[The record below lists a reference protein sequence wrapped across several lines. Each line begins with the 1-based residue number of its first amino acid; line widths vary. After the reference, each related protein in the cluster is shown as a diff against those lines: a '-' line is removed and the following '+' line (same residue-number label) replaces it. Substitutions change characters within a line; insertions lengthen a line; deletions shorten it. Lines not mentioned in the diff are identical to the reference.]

1 MMKEARMSRSG
12 RERKAQLSPDAERLV
27 ASALGL
33 ANSGSKLEDSYWQ
46 QLLAKRIEHL
56 LDTNHPQAIYDA
68 LDRTHLTDVEAYG
81 ALIEMVEH
89 CAEAVVVEYE
99 GQWWQCL
106 LVSAPLVAWTRFGI
120 ASGRLP
126 ASNASALAAH
136 WQAHCLANQVRFCM
150 VPWLYSIDQLPRDFA
165 ELRKLTRKLGVAA
178 LKAQEPRLDF
188 SAFPETAEMLADSR
202 FILAAVA
209 APLGQALLRWQ
220 DIEASDHATRVQCLE
235 QWVAQGRP
243 NLEPVMVGCGFECLL
258 PDAFHINLRESD
270 RRVRPYALRAAVHYL
285 SHALSIEAKQL
296 RANIAAF
303 GQDRLDEY
311 RIGLSFNSDD
321 EVSQGVVWPMLG
333 AESEADDPSPLE
345 QIKQHLHELG
355 VTDIRVHPGCSEPEF
370 CDDCGSPLYP
380 HGEGEVVHAEMP
392 EDSEPN
398 PGHFH

>member
-1 MMKEARMSRSG
+1 MKEARMSRSG
-12 RERKAQLSPDAERLV
+12 RERKAQLSPDAERLL

-33 ANSGSKLEDSYWQ
+33 ANSGSRLEDTYWQ
-46 QLLAKRIEHL
+46 QLLVKRIEHL

-68 LDRTHLTDVEAYG
+68 LDRTHLTDLEAYG

-89 CAEAVVVEYE
+89 CAETVVVEYE
-99 GQWWQCL
+99 GQMWQCL

-120 ASGRLP
+120 TSGRLP
-126 ASNASALAAH
+126 GINATALSAH
-136 WQAHCLANQVRFCM
+136 WQAHCLANHVRFCM

-165 ELRKLTRKLGVAA
+165 ELRKLTRRLGIAA
-178 LKAQEPRLDF
+178 LKSQDPRLDF
-188 SAFPETAEMLADSR
+188 SSFPETAEMLADSR
-202 FILAAVA
+202 FILAGVA

-243 NLEPVMVGCGFECLL
+243 NLEPVMVWCGFECLL

-285 SHALSIEAKQL
+285 THALSIEAKQL

-311 RIGLSFNSDD
+311 RIGLSFNSEE

-333 AESEADDPSPLE
+333 AESEADDPNPLD
-345 QIKQHLHELG
+345 QIKQQLLELG
-355 VTDIRVHPGCSEPEF
+355 VSDIRVHPGCSEPEF

-380 HGEGEVVHAEMP
+380 NGDGEVVHAEMP

>member
-1 MMKEARMSRSG
+1 MKEARMSRSG

-33 ANSGSKLEDSYWQ
+33 ANSGSRLEDAYWQ
-46 QLLAKRIEHL
+46 QMLAKRLEHL

-68 LDRTHLTDVEAYG
+68 LDRTHLTDLEAYG

-89 CAEAVVVEYE
+89 CAEAVIVEYE
-99 GQWWQCL
+99 GQPWQCL

-120 ASGRLP
+120 TSGRLP
-126 ASNASALAAH
+126 AAHATALGAH
-136 WQAHCLANQVRFCM
+136 WQAHCLANPVRFCM
-150 VPWLYSIDQLPRDFA
+150 VPWLYSIDQLPRDFS
-165 ELRKLTRKLGVAA
+165 ELRKLTRRLGTAA
-178 LKAQEPRLDF
+178 LKGQDPRLDF

-202 FILAAVA
+202 FILAGVA
-209 APLGQALLRWQ
+209 APLGQPLLRWQ
-220 DIEASDHATRVQCLE
+220 DLEADDHATRVQCLE

-285 SHALSIEAKQL
+285 THALSIEAKQL

-311 RIGLSFNSDD
+311 RVGLSFDSDE

-333 AESEADDPSPLE
+333 AESEGDDPSPLD
-345 QIKQHLHELG
+345 QIRQHLRELG
-355 VTDIRVHPGCSEPEF
+355 VNDIRVHAGCSEPEF

-380 HGEGEVVHAEMP
+380 NSEGEVVHAEMP

>member
-1 MMKEARMSRSG
+1 MKEARMSRSG

-33 ANSGSKLEDSYWQ
+33 ANSGSRLEDAYWQ
-46 QLLAKRIEHL
+46 QMLAKRLEHL

-68 LDRTHLTDVEAYG
+68 LDRTHLTDLEAYG

-89 CAEAVVVEYE
+89 CAETVIVEYE
-99 GQWWQCL
+99 GQPWQCL

-120 ASGRLP
+120 TSGRLP
-126 ASNASALAAH
+126 AAHATALGAH
-136 WQAHCLANQVRFCM
+136 WQAHCLANPVRFCM
-150 VPWLYSIDQLPRDFA
+150 VPWLYSIDQLPRDFS
-165 ELRKLTRKLGVAA
+165 ELRKLTRRLGTAA
-178 LKAQEPRLDF
+178 LKGQDPRLDF

-202 FILAAVA
+202 FILAGVA
-209 APLGQALLRWQ
+209 APLGQPLLRWQ
-220 DIEASDHATRVQCLE
+220 DLEADDHATRVQCLE

-285 SHALSIEAKQL
+285 THALSIEAKQL

-311 RIGLSFNSDD
+311 RVGLSFDSDE
-321 EVSQGVVWPMLG
+321 EVS
-333 AESEADDPSPLE
+333 
-345 QIKQHLHELG
+345 
-355 VTDIRVHPGCSEPEF
+355 
-370 CDDCGSPLYP
+370 
-380 HGEGEVVHAEMP
+380 
-392 EDSEPN
+392 
-398 PGHFH
+398 

>member
-1 MMKEARMSRSG
+1 MKEARMSRSG

-33 ANSGSKLEDSYWQ
+33 ANSGSRLEDAYWQ
-46 QLLAKRIEHL
+46 QMLAKRLEHL

-68 LDRTHLTDVEAYG
+68 LDRTHLTDLEAYG

-89 CAEAVVVEYE
+89 CAETVIVEYE
-99 GQWWQCL
+99 GQPWQCL

-120 ASGRLP
+120 TSGRLP
-126 ASNASALAAH
+126 AAHATALGAH
-136 WQAHCLANQVRFCM
+136 WQAHCLANPVRFCM
-150 VPWLYSIDQLPRDFA
+150 VPWLYSIDQLPRDFS
-165 ELRKLTRKLGVAA
+165 ELRKLTRRLGTAA
-178 LKAQEPRLDF
+178 LKGQDPRLDF

-202 FILAAVA
+202 FILAGVA
-209 APLGQALLRWQ
+209 APLGQPLLRWQ
-220 DIEASDHATRVQCLE
+220 DLEADDHATRVQCLE

-285 SHALSIEAKQL
+285 THALSIEAKQL

-311 RIGLSFNSDD
+311 RVGLSFDSDE

-333 AESEADDPSPLE
+333 AESEGDDPSPLD
-345 QIKQHLHELG
+345 QIRQHLRELG
-355 VTDIRVHPGCSEPEF
+355 VNDIRVHAGCSEPEF

-380 HGEGEVVHAEMP
+380 NSEGEVVHAEMP

>member
-1 MMKEARMSRSG
+1 MKEARMSRSG

-33 ANSGSKLEDSYWQ
+33 ANSGSRLEDAYWQ
-46 QLLAKRIEHL
+46 QMLAKRLEHL

-68 LDRTHLTDVEAYG
+68 LDRTHLTDLEAYG

-89 CAEAVVVEYE
+89 CAETVIVEYQ
-99 GQWWQCL
+99 GQPWQCL

-120 ASGRLP
+120 TSGRLP
-126 ASNASALAAH
+126 AAHATALGAH
-136 WQAHCLANQVRFCM
+136 WQAHCLANPVRFCM
-150 VPWLYSIDQLPRDFA
+150 VPWLYSIDQLPRDFS
-165 ELRKLTRKLGVAA
+165 ELRKLTRRLGTAA
-178 LKAQEPRLDF
+178 LKGQDPRLDF

-202 FILAAVA
+202 FILAGVA
-209 APLGQALLRWQ
+209 APLGQPLLRWQ
-220 DIEASDHATRVQCLE
+220 DLEADDHATRVQCLE

-285 SHALSIEAKQL
+285 THALSIEAKQL

-311 RIGLSFNSDD
+311 RVGLSFDSDE

-333 AESEADDPSPLE
+333 AESEGDDPSPLD
-345 QIKQHLHELG
+345 QIRQHLRELG
-355 VTDIRVHPGCSEPEF
+355 VNDIRVHAGCSEPEF

-380 HGEGEVVHAEMP
+380 NSEGEVVHAEMP